1 MKTPLNVYIKSQS
14 FKMYDPESKFQI
26 KYVLFFFRNSYL
38 KFFYFKLWCK
48 CNPRKLENYSRK
60 FKCHMP
66 IAFVITNEKIRK
78 IT

>member
-38 KFFYFKLWCK
+38 KFFYVKLWC
-48 CNPRKLENYSRK
+48 
-60 FKCHMP
+60 
-66 IAFVITNEKIRK
+66 
-78 IT
+78 